1 MPSSR
6 PVKIEFPLS
15 GENRSGGYSKRTAP
29 YSTPRAVNVR
39 SVGPLEGRGRGGS
52 RPGLSKL
59 VNTAF
64 LSFTGLSPVSYIS
77 SAGAHK
83 HVLVAICDGN
93 LYVVDGSAESPAVY
107 AYLTTDDG
115 NYVIT
120 DSGDRIIF
128 NATVSAV
135 PPLGGSN
142 TFQMAESNGR
152 LYIATAGVD
161 DATDYTLVRFNP
173 LTGVIENVTNA
184 PVNQPLVCVY
194 QQRVVLSGADHM
206 FYACAVG
213 DDTDWSFAKDMGNPG
228 RAFAGHLGGNT
239 IGEPIKAMVPY
250 EDKALVL
257 ATNDGVWVI
266 YGNFAGEGGRRVR
279 ISQSVGVIS
288 PSGIAVAPGGTVL
301 MLARDGLYSF
311 VIGSDAPPQPFSDKV
326 VPDEFIDI
334 DPTTVA
340 ITMQYDYRSRGFH
353 LFLTPDHGVG
363 THWWIDIANR
373 AMWPV
378 KLSDDHQPLC
388 ACELK
393 TSGFSNIILGCSDGY
408 LRRFDDDAEDDDG
421 TDVQSDLFLGP
432 FHTSREEGYEGQ
444 ITEIVGA
451 LAAESGDVTWR
462 IVVGD
467 SAEEAVDAAD
477 AALNGD
483 RTTGVDS
490 SGTWSA
496 GQNRVEYPRARGAW
510 VVIWLS
516 STKPWAFESMTAWM
530 RKLGRIR

>member
-1 MPSSR
+1 VPSSR

-59 VNTAF
+59 VSTDF
-64 LSFTGLSPVSYIS
+64 GSVITGLSSVTYLT

-83 HVLVAICDGN
+83 HVLAVICDGN
-93 LYVVDGSAESPAVY
+93 LFVVDGSTVTQMY

-120 DSGDRIIF
+120 DDGDRIIF
-128 NATVSAV
+128 NATVASV
-135 PPLGGSN
+135 NPIGDNNS
-142 TFQMAESNGR
+142 FQMAESNGK
-152 LYIATAGVD
+152 LYIADSVLKR
-161 DATDYTLVRFNP
+161 YNP
-173 LTGVIENVTNA
+173 LTGVVENVTGA
-184 PVNQPLVCVY
+184 PASQPLVCVY
-194 QQRVVLSGADHM
+194 QHRVVLSGADHM

-239 IGEPIKAMVPY
+239 IGEPIKAMVQY

-266 YGNFAGEGGRRVR
+266 YGNFAGEGGRRACISPR
-279 ISQSVGVIS
+279 IGVIS
-288 PSGIAVAPGGTVL
+288 PGGIAVAPGGTAL

-311 VIGSDAPPQPFSDKV
+311 VIGSDAPPQPFSDKA
-326 VPDEFIDI
+326 VPDDFLDI
-334 DPTTVA
+334 DPTTVT

-363 THWWIDIANR
+363 THWWIDIVNH

-408 LRRFDDDAEDDDG
+408 LRRFDDEAEDDDG

-451 LAAESGDVTWR
+451 LAAESGEVTWR

-530 RKLGRIR
+530 KKLGRIR